1 MPYTKDELKN
11 IGFYNEF
18 IDKLRSTYVS
28 KLISTI
34 VSENPFRDINGVLQ
48 SFEDITTSLGIE
60 DNTEIR
66 GDENYSTIDTLS
78 VGIPEEVGD
87 FADMIEENSCSIQ
100 NKNLK
105 ANLTDQTLDLTLDRG
120 FTELIQIDIL
130 DPLPEE
136 LQNGDIVTNENFDDS
151 RKWKIEAN
159 QKRPYPDLSTFLGS
173 GIDFSTI
180 KTVQQSIIDTVPTGE
195 PMD

>member
-87 FADMIEENSCSIQ
+87 FADIIEENSCSIQ

-120 FTELIQIDIL
+120 FTELTQIDIL

>member
-18 IDKLRSTYVS
+18 IDKLRSTYIS

-87 FADMIEENSCSIQ
+87 FADIIEENSCSIQ

>member
-78 VGIPEEVGD
+78 IGIPEEVGD
-87 FADMIEENSCSIQ
+87 FADIIEENSCSIQ

>member
-18 IDKLRSTYVS
+18 IDKLRSTYIS

-34 VSENPFRDINGVLQ
+34 VSENPFRNVNGVLQ

-87 FADMIEENSCSIQ
+87 FADIIEENSCSIQ

>member
-87 FADMIEENSCSIQ
+87 FADIIEENSCSIQ

>member
-18 IDKLRSTYVS
+18 IDKLRSTYIS

-34 VSENPFRDINGVLQ
+34 VSENPFRNVNGVLQ

-78 VGIPEEVGD
+78 IGIPEEVGD
-87 FADMIEENSCSIQ
+87 FADIIEENSCSIQ

-136 LQNGDIVTNENFDDS
+136 LQNGDIITNENFDDS

>member
-18 IDKLRSTYVS
+18 IDKLRSTYIS

-78 VGIPEEVGD
+78 IGIPEEVGD
-87 FADMIEENSCSIQ
+87 FADIIEENSCSIQ